1 MTEAELQ
8 TDIVALADSLGLVVL
23 HVRDVRR
30 EDRGWTGF
38 PDLFIVGPAGIL
50 FRELKPSGGQ
60 LRGPQKAWQWRL
72 REAGQ
77 NAGEWRPADWN
88 DGTIAAELAALS
100 GQDGSVI
107 VGDEADPVR
116 AFYRALYGNRR

>member
-8 TDIVALADSLGLVVL
+8 TEITTLAESLGLVVL

-38 PDLFIVGPAGIL
+38 PDVFIVGAAGVL

-60 LRGPQKAWQWRL
+60 LRGRQKAWQWRL

-77 NAGEWRPADWN
+77 DAGEWRSADWN

-100 GQDGSVI
+100 GQNTQ
-107 VGDEADPVR
+107 VGDEPDPVR